1 MCVACKTTSYI
12 VQFLSTFVDCDCAM
26 KIVCN
31 ILFELKMSYNF
42 NHELQS
48 VHQFYSCE
56 RQVY

>member
-1 MCVACKTTSYI
+1 MACKTTSYV

-48 VHQFYSCE
+48 VHQFNSCE